1 MISSS
6 DQADSQEPKHAN
18 RYSPV
23 PLTADSDPH
32 GNGHGWLLR
41 VSSDKSYKYLY
52 YQQLNSITTN
62 TTPHLPTPKLNRLHG
77 LPDSPF
83 CWQLLIATAA
93 D

>member
-41 VSSDKSYKYLY
+41 VSSDLRREVVPEEGIEPSRDYSQGILSHI
-52 YQQLNSITTN
+52 NIFIIN
-62 TTPHLPTPKLNRLHG
+62 N
-77 LPDSPF
+77 
-83 CWQLLIATAA
+83 
-93 D
+93 